1 MSGKSALSSLGSLL
15 FILAGCVGLQ
25 ATPSPAPPVPEAR
38 PLPPPTPLAPLDVR
52 PAPARPVPPAPPAPS
67 AHVRIFSDFIAVIAQ
82 PEDTLSSLAARYLKD
97 PTLDWQ
103 IAESNG
109 ISAIKPGQAVIIP
122 LKPLDLGG
130 VTPAGYQ
137 TVPVLVYHKFSRRTS
152 DRMTVREDA
161 FEEQMAFLKRN
172 GYRVI
177 TLDDLFDFLD
187 RKRPI
192 PRKSVVITF
201 DDGWR
206 SMYEIAY
213 PILKK
218 YGYPATLFVYTDLI
232 HSSGPTLDW
241 GKIREMA
248 KNGIDIQCHTKTHRS
263 LGKLEGEETFHE
275 YFEAVKAELVES
287 ARIIKKQINKD
298 VKYLAYP
305 FGDTNSLLIKMVEK
319 LGFRG
324 AVTVVRAGNPFFA
337 DDFRVG
343 RSMIYGD
350 FDLKDFQN
358 NVGWITDEGMK

>member
-1 MSGKSALSSLGSLL
+1 MSANSPRSRLGV
-15 FILAGCVGLQ
+15 LAVLVLTGCVSRQVML
-25 ATPSPAPPVPEAR
+25 PPAPPPAEAPAPPPVAR
-38 PLPPPTPLAPLDVR
+38 PLPPP
-52 PAPARPVPPAPPAPS
+52 PAPPPAEALAPPPPPS
-67 AHVRIFSDFIAVIAQ
+67 EHVRVFPDFVAVIAQ
-82 PEDTLSSLAARYLKD
+82 PGDTLASLATRFLND
-97 PTLDWQ
+97 PSLDWR
-103 IAESNG
+103 IAEFNG
-109 ISAIKPGQAVIIP
+109 ISTLKPGQEVVVP
-122 LKPLDLGG
+122 LRPLDLGG
-130 VTPAGYQ
+130 VSSRGYQ
-137 TVPVLVYHKFSRRTS
+137 TVPVLAYHKFSKQMS

-232 HSSGPTLDW
+232 HPSNATLDW
-241 GKIREMA
+241 AKIREMA
-248 KNGIDIQCHTKTHRS
+248 RNGIDVQGHSKTHRN
-263 LGKLEGEETFHE
+263 LGKMEDGESLQA
-275 YFEAVKAELVES
+275 YFATVKADLIES
-287 ARIIKKQINKD
+287 AKIIKRQLDKD

-305 FGDTNSLLIKMVEK
+305 FGDTNSLVIAMLGK

-324 AVTVVRAGNPFFA
+324 AFTVVRSANSFFA
-337 DDFRVG
+337 DNYRVS
-343 RSMIYGD
+343 RSMIYGT
-350 FDLKDFQN
+350 FDLTRFQSN
-358 NVGWITDEGMK
+358 LGWISDDEMK

>member
-1 MSGKSALSSLGSLL
+1 MNGKSACSCLGGLAVLL
-15 FILAGCVGLQ
+15 VAGCAGLELTRP
-25 ATPSPAPPVPEAR
+25 AAPPPTAETRPIPPPPAPPEAR
-38 PLPPPTPLAPLDVR
+38 PLPER
-52 PAPARPVPPAPPAPS
+52 PAPPAPPASS
-67 AHVRIFSDFIAVIAQ
+67 AHARVFPDFVAVIAQ
-82 PEDTLSSLAARYLKD
+82 PGDTLSSLAARYLKN

-109 ISAIKPGQAVIIP
+109 ISTLKPGQAVIIP
-122 LKPLDLGG
+122 RKPLDPVG

-137 TVPVLVYHKFSRRTS
+137 TVPVLVYHKFSRHTS

-201 DDGWR
+201 DDGWG

-213 PILKK
+213 PILRK

-232 HSSGPTLDW
+232 HSSSATLDW
-241 GKIREMA
+241 SKIREMA
-248 KNGIDIQCHTKTHRS
+248 RNGIDIQCHSKTHRS
-263 LGKLEGEETFHE
+263 LGKMEDEETLQA

-287 ARIIKKQINKD
+287 ARVIKRQLNKD

-305 FGDTNSLLIKMVEK
+305 FGDTNSLVIKMAEK

-337 DDFRVG
+337 DNFRVG
-343 RSMIYGD
+343 RSMIYGS
-350 FDLKDFQN
+350 FDLKDFQSN
-358 NVGWITDEGMK
+358 LGWITDEEMK